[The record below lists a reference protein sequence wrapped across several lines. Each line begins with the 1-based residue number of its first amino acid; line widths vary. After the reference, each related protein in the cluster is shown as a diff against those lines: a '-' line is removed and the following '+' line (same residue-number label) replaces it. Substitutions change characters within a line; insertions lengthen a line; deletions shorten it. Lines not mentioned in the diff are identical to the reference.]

1 MKKVFTTLVAIIA
14 VSGFAAQGVYKSVG
28 PDGKIT
34 FSDQP
39 PADSKSKSTVHS
51 APPARQQAALEPS
64 PPRAAGIEETPG
76 TLAPTTRG
84 AKKAS
89 RTPAATK
96 EAAATESPIDATLLK
111 ALHTVAG
118 HKLLVQHMRD
128 TCIQTR
134 PTAMGKYA
142 DAADHWAQRT
152 GAIMAQQQWV
162 MGDLL
167 NASQRQKFGEAVK
180 TSIDKLTNPYAA
192 AAPAALF
199 KWCDHSVA
207 EINSGVMD
215 LHNRQEV
222 SAPLTGYRPK

>member
-1 MKKVFTTLVAIIA
+1 MKKVFATLLAIVA
-14 VSGFAAQGVYKSVG
+14 VSGTAAQGVYKSVG
-28 PDGKIT
+28 PDGKTT

-39 PADSKSKSTVHS
+39 PADGKNKSTVIS
-51 APPARQQAALEPS
+51 APSTRQQAALEPVT
-64 PPRAAGIEETPG
+64 PRAGVDEAPG
-76 TLAPTTRG
+76 TLAPTTRD

-89 RTPAATK
+89 RTPAPTK
-96 EAAATESPIDATLLK
+96 EAAATENPIDAALLK

-142 DAADHWAQRT
+142 DAADHWAQRNS
-152 GAIMAQQQWV
+152 AIMAQQQRA

-180 TSIDKLTNPYAA
+180 TSIDKLTSPYAA

-199 KWCDHSVA
+199 KWCDQSVA

-215 LHNRQEV
+215 LHTRQEV
-222 SAPLTGYRPK
+222 AAPLTAYRPR